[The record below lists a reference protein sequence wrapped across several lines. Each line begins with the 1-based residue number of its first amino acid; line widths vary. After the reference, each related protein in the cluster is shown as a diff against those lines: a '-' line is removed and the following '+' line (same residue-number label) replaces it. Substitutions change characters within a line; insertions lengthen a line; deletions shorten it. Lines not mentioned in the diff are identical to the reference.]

1 MPVRIPGSYFARN
14 LVQSKS
20 LLFQLVKR
28 DIQQRYV
35 GSAAGWVWSIIH
47 PLVLWASY
55 VFVFQILNKTPM
67 GKDGLTDNFPLNLFV
82 GMLPWLLFSETV
94 LRSASSIVEHAN
106 LITKTMFPSEIL
118 PVAIFL
124 SSLGS
129 NVVVTALAI
138 MVAGVYQGHVNP
150 ALGLLLVYM
159 PIIGLFAVGLGW
171 IAAALQVY
179 LRDTAQM
186 ATVAFT
192 FWFWVTPI
200 LVQPERFVGWKRWV
214 LWWNPMAYVVQAYRV
229 MLLGQTPPPFYDV
242 AAAAGFAVVTF
253 VCGGL
258 FFRQM
263 KKGFADVL

>member
-1 MPVRIPGSYFARN
+1 MAARIPGSHFARN
-14 LVQSKS
+14 LVKRKS

-28 DIQQRYV
+28 DLQQRYV

-55 VFVFQILNKTPM
+55 VFIFQILQTVKLEN
-67 GKDGLTDNFPLNLFV
+67 GLTDSFPLNLFV

-94 LRSASSIVEHAN
+94 QRSASSIVEHAN

-124 SSLGS
+124 SSLAS
-129 NVVVTALAI
+129 NMVVTALTVV
-138 MVAGVYQGHVNP
+138 VAAFYQGHVNP
-150 ALGLLLVYM
+150 ALAMLLLYV
-159 PIIGLFAVGLGW
+159 PVIGLFGVGLGW
-171 IAAALQVY
+171 ITAALQVY

-186 ATVAFT
+186 VTVMFT
-192 FWFWVTPI
+192 FWFWLTPI
-200 LVQPERFVGWKRWV
+200 IVQPERFLGWEHWV
-214 LWWNPMAYVVQAYRV
+214 LRLNPMAYVVQAYRV
-229 MLLGQTPPPFYDV
+229 MLLGRGAPAFAQV
-242 AAAAGFAVVTF
+242 ATAVGFAVVTF
-253 VCGGL
+253 VAGGL

>member
-1 MPVRIPGSYFARN
+1 M
-14 LVQSKS
+14 
-20 LLFQLVKR
+20 
-28 DIQQRYV
+28 

-55 VFVFQILNKTPM
+55 VFVFQILNKTTVD
-67 GKDGLTDNFPLNLFV
+67 KDGLTDNFPLNLFV

-94 LRSASSIVEHAN
+94 LRSASSVVEHAN

-118 PVAIFL
+118 PVSIFL
-124 SSLGS
+124 SSLTS

-138 MVAGVYQGHVNP
+138 VVAGVYQGHVNP

-159 PIIGLFAVGLGW
+159 PILGLFGVGLGW
-171 IAAALQVY
+171 MAAALQVY
-179 LRDTAQM
+179 LRDTAQV

-192 FWFWVTPI
+192 FWFWITPI
-200 LVQPERFVGWKRWV
+200 LVPPGRFLGWKRYV
-214 LWWNPMAYVVQAYRV
+214 LLWNPMSYVVQAYRV
-229 MLLGQTPPPFYDV
+229 MLLGTGMPPLVDL
-242 AAAAGFAVVTF
+242 AAAAGFAVAMF
-253 VCGGL
+253 VLGGL